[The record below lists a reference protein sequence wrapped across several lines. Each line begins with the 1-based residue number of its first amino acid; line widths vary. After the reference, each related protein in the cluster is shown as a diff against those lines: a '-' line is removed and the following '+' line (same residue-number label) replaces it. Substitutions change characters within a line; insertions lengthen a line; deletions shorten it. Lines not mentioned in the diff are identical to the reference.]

1 MALGKQGWL
10 EQIIRGVVGA
20 WSPDTTSRSALE
32 AQRLPPGRGRARR
45 YVRGM
50 LRESGLLFG
59 TPNLPTL
66 GTEAAGP
73 EEQLFLAVL
82 RVFTRLAL
90 DVAACTDAAPGPRP
104 EQVLLL
110 FAALSHQLDAAEDI
124 HRRIERAT
132 KQWPLPQ
139 KLWLQVEEAVETRA
153 LSLASDPY
161 YGLVLHNGAVFAD
174 ANLFGRVAIAY
185 FSRSRFPREVVERR
199 LLFAAQQKARLVEV
213 LVGLVSAER
222 KPGFPVR
229 RAILRQIDDL
239 RLPDTLAEATREF
252 AEKAFEKAVPMKRLT
267 SGLRSR
273 EMKRFVVEQT
283 LLASL
288 VDGRRSPREVEWT
301 QSLGKQLGFTPEQL
315 RVMELEMAEFY
326 QRHRTVVDVFS
337 LSGGAEVMGE
347 EWVDEL
353 STTMKKNY
361 RALLKEV
368 RETGELSKL
377 LARAARGQKLSSDE
391 KAAMREQLINVAK
404 AVPALAIF
412 AAPGGL
418 LLLLAL
424 AKVLPFD
431 LLPSSF
437 RDEPDERERPR

>member
-1 MALGKQGWL
+1 MVLGSRGWL
-10 EQIIRGVVGA
+10 EQIVRGVVGG
-20 WSPDTTSRSALE
+20 WQPDDSSRSALDSKH
-32 AQRLPPGRGRARR
+32 LPAGKGRARR

-59 TPNLPTL
+59 TPNAPKLEPKATSN
-66 GTEAAGP
+66 A

-82 RVFTRLAL
+82 RVFVRIAL
-90 DVAACTDAAPGPRP
+90 DVATQADAAPGPRP

-110 FAALSHQLDAAEDI
+110 FAAMSGRLDDADAI
-124 HRRIERAT
+124 HKRIEKAH

-139 KLWLQVEEAVETRA
+139 KLWLAVEDALEARA

-161 YGLVLHNGAVFAD
+161 YGLVLHNGAVYAD
-174 ANLFGRVAIAY
+174 AHLFGRIAAAY
-185 FSRSRFPREVVERR
+185 FAGSVFPREAVDRQVA
-199 LLFAAQQKARLVEV
+199 FAAQQKARLVEV
-213 LVGLVSAER
+213 LVGLVTSER
-222 KPGFPVR
+222 KPGFPQR

-239 RLPDTLAEATREF
+239 RLPDPLADDTREF
-252 AEKAFEKAVPMKRLT
+252 ARKAFDKPVPLKRLT
-267 SGLRSR
+267 TGIRST
-273 EMKRFVVEQT
+273 EMRRFLVEQT

-301 QSLGKQLGFTPEQL
+301 KELGKQLAFTEAQMH
-315 RVMELEMAEFY
+315 VMEVEMADFY
-326 QRHRTVVDVFS
+326 RRHRDVVDVFS
-337 LSGGAEVMGE
+337 LSSGAEVMGE
-347 EWVDEL
+347 EWVDTM

-361 RALLKEV
+361 RALLKEI

-377 LARAARGQKLSSDE
+377 LARAARGQKLNSEE
-391 KAAMREQLINVAK
+391 KAAMRAQLIDVAK

-412 AAPGGL
+412 AAPGGV

-431 LLPSSF
+431 LRPSSW
-437 RDEPDERERPR
+437 REDDP